1 MKPKIKFNYRLRDR
15 NGIYHVVVYWINPI
29 TKEQES
35 KSKSTG
41 LRLKGN
47 KKKAEEIGEAFLQE
61 VKEKFNNAY
70 QKEEIEKNFEKKEK
84 IKFLNFLEQSITN
97 NKNSIEYT
105 TYKSYRD
112 QQKIIERFFSV
123 KNLDLE
129 NVTVADILDFY
140 NYLSN
145 VRKNTNNT
153 VIHYHALLR
162 KTFTEA
168 YIRKLI
174 KENIM
179 LEIPRPKKEKYI
191 SEVFNLKEI
200 NIFLNHIKGH
210 RFELE
215 MNLALFYGFRRSELL
230 GLRFSVIDFDNNT
243 ILVNTKITSSE
254 KEKLVPKQKMKN
266 DSRYR
271 IMPLLDSIKKLIIQR
286 MERIKKDKHFFK
298 SIYTKKWEG
307 FVCVGENGELIK
319 PDRVTRTFRKLINE
333 CGLKKIRLHD
343 LRHSCATLLYEQD
356 IQLKDIQMWLGHS
369 DIQTTANIYSHFDYT
384 RKEKTGEI
392 IEKSLKNLK

>member
-1 MKPKIKFNYRLRDR
+1 MKVKFNHRLRER

-41 LRLKGN
+41 LKIKGN
-47 KKKAEEIGEAFLQE
+47 KKKAEEIEEAFFQE
-61 VKEKFNNAY
+61 VKEKYKDAY
-70 QKEEIEKNFEKKEK
+70 QEDKIEKKEK
-84 IKFLNFLEQSITN
+84 IKFLDFLEQSITN
-97 NKNSIEYT
+97 SKNSIEYP

-112 QQKIIERFFSV
+112 QQRIINKFFSI

-129 NVTVADILDFY
+129 AVTVADILDFY
-140 NYLSN
+140 SYLSN
-145 VRKNTNNT
+145 IRKNTNNT

-168 YIRKLI
+168 HIRKLI

-210 RFELE
+210 QFELE
-215 MNLALFYGFRRSELL
+215 MNLAIFYGFRRSELL

-254 KEKLVPKQKMKN
+254 KEKLVAKQKMKN
-266 DSRYR
+266 DSSYR
-271 IMPLLDSIKKLIIQR
+271 IMPLLDSVKKLIIQR
-286 MERIKKDKHFFK
+286 MERIKKDKYFFK
-298 SIYTKKWEG
+298 SVYTKKWEG
-307 FVCVGENGELIK
+307 FICVVENGELIK
-319 PDRVTRTFRKLINE
+319 PGRLTRTFRKLINE
-333 CGLKKIRLHD
+333 CGLKEIRLHD

-384 RKEKTGEI
+384 RKEKTGKI
-392 IEKSLKNLK
+392 IEKSLKKV

>member
-1 MKPKIKFNYRLRDR
+1 MKSKVKFNYRLRDR

-41 LRLKGN
+41 LRLKGH
-47 KKKAEEIGEAFLQE
+47 KKKAEDIGEHFLQE
-61 VKEKFNNAY
+61 VKEKINNVY
-70 QKEEIEKNFEKKEK
+70 QKDETEKKEK
-84 IKFLNFLEQSITN
+84 IKFLDFLEQSITN

-210 RFELE
+210 KFELE

-266 DSRYR
+266 DSSYR

-333 CGLKKIRLHD
+333 CGLKEIRLHD

-384 RKEKTGEI
+384 RKEKTGKI
-392 IEKSLKNLK
+392 IEKSLKKL

>member
-1 MKPKIKFNYRLRDR
+1 MKPKVKFNYRLRDR

-47 KKKAEEIGEAFLQE
+47 KKKAEEIGETFLQE
-61 VKEKFNNAY
+61 VKEKYNNAY

-266 DSRYR
+266 DSSYR

-384 RKEKTGEI
+384 RKEKTGKI
-392 IEKSLKNLK
+392 IEKSLKKL

>member
-1 MKPKIKFNYRLRDR
+1 MKVKFNHRLRER

-41 LRLKGN
+41 LKIKGN
-47 KKKAEEIGEAFLQE
+47 KKKAEEIEEAFFQE
-61 VKEKFNNAY
+61 VKEKYKDAY
-70 QKEEIEKNFEKKEK
+70 QEDKIEK
-84 IKFLNFLEQSITN
+84 IKFLDFLEQSITN
-97 NKNSIEYT
+97 SKNSIEYP

-112 QQKIIERFFSV
+112 QQRIINKFFSI

-129 NVTVADILDFY
+129 AVTVADILDFY
-140 NYLSN
+140 TYLSN
-145 VRKNTNNT
+145 IRKNTNNT

-168 YIRKLI
+168 HIRKLI

-210 RFELE
+210 QFELE
-215 MNLALFYGFRRSELL
+215 MNLAIFYGFRRSELL

-254 KEKLVPKQKMKN
+254 KEKLVAKQKMKN
-266 DSRYR
+266 DSSYR
-271 IMPLLDSIKKLIIQR
+271 IMPLLDSVKKLIIQR
-286 MERIKKDKHFFK
+286 MERIKKDKYFFK
-298 SIYTKKWEG
+298 SVYTKKWEG
-307 FVCVGENGELIK
+307 FICVVEDGELIK
-319 PDRVTRTFRKLINE
+319 PGRLTRTFRKLINE
-333 CGLKKIRLHD
+333 CGLKEIRLHD

-384 RKEKTGEI
+384 RKEKTGKI
-392 IEKSLKNLK
+392 IEKSLKKV

>member
-1 MKPKIKFNYRLRDR
+1 MKVKFNHRLRER

-47 KKKAEEIGEAFLQE
+47 KKKAEEIGENFLQE
-61 VKEKFNNAY
+61 VKEKINNVY
-70 QKEEIEKNFEKKEK
+70 QKDETEKKEK
-84 IKFLNFLEQSITN
+84 IKFLDFLEQSITN

-210 RFELE
+210 KFELE

-266 DSRYR
+266 DSSYR

-333 CGLKKIRLHD
+333 CGLKEIRLHD

-384 RKEKTGEI
+384 RKEKTGKI
-392 IEKSLKNLK
+392 IEKSLKKL

>member
-1 MKPKIKFNYRLRDR
+1 MKPKVKFNYRLRDR

-41 LRLKGN
+41 LRLKG
-47 KKKAEEIGEAFLQE
+47 
-61 VKEKFNNAY
+61 KFNNAY

-112 QQKIIERFFSV
+112 QQKIIESFFSV

-153 VIHYHALLR
+153 VVHYHALLR

-266 DSRYR
+266 DSSYR

-307 FVCVGENGELIK
+307 FICVGENGELIK

-384 RKEKTGEI
+384 RKEKTGKI
-392 IEKSLKNLK
+392 IEKSLKKL

>member
-1 MKPKIKFNYRLRDR
+1 MKPKVKFNYRLRDR

-266 DSRYR
+266 DSSYR

-319 PDRVTRTFRKLINE
+319 PDRVTRTFRKLITE

-384 RKEKTGEI
+384 RKEKTGKI
-392 IEKSLKNLK
+392 IEKSLKKL

>member
-1 MKPKIKFNYRLRDR
+1 MKPKVKFNYRLRDR

-145 VRKNTNNT
+145 VRKNTKNT

-266 DSRYR
+266 DSSYR

-384 RKEKTGEI
+384 RKEKTGKI
-392 IEKSLKNLK
+392 IEKSLKKL

>member
-1 MKPKIKFNYRLRDR
+1 MKVKFNHRLRER

-112 QQKIIERFFSV
+112 QQKIIESFFSV

-153 VIHYHALLR
+153 VVHYHALLR

-266 DSRYR
+266 DSSYR

-307 FVCVGENGELIK
+307 FICVGENGELIK

-384 RKEKTGEI
+384 RKEKTGKI
-392 IEKSLKNLK
+392 IEKSLKKL

>member
-1 MKPKIKFNYRLRDR
+1 MKSKVKFNYRLRDR

-84 IKFLNFLEQSITN
+84 IKFLDFLEQSITN

-112 QQKIIERFFSV
+112 QQKIIERFFSI

-153 VIHYHALLR
+153 VVHYHALLR

-210 RFELE
+210 KFELE

-266 DSRYR
+266 DSSYR

-307 FVCVGENGELIK
+307 FICVGENGELIK

-384 RKEKTGEI
+384 RKEKTGKI
-392 IEKSLKNLK
+392 IEKSLKKL

>member
-1 MKPKIKFNYRLRDR
+1 MKPKVKFNYRLRDR

-266 DSRYR
+266 DSSYR

-384 RKEKTGEI
+384 RKEKTGKI
-392 IEKSLKNLK
+392 IEKSLKKL

>member
-1 MKPKIKFNYRLRDR
+1 MKPKVKFNYRLRDR

-112 QQKIIERFFSV
+112 QQKIIESFFSV

-266 DSRYR
+266 DSSYR

-307 FVCVGENGELIK
+307 FICVGENGELIK

-384 RKEKTGEI
+384 RKEKTGKI
-392 IEKSLKNLK
+392 IEKSLKKL

>member
-1 MKPKIKFNYRLRDR
+1 MKPKVKFNYRLRDR

-266 DSRYR
+266 DSSYR

-298 SIYTKKWEG
+298 SIYTKKWKG

-343 LRHSCATLLYEQD
+343 LRHSCAPLLYEQD

-384 RKEKTGEI
+384 RKEKTGKI
-392 IEKSLKNLK
+392 IEKSLKKL

>member
-1 MKPKIKFNYRLRDR
+1 MKVKFNHRLRER

-41 LRLKGN
+41 LKVKGN
-47 KKKAEEIGEAFLQE
+47 KKKAEEIEEAFFQE
-61 VKEKFNNAY
+61 VKEKYKDAY
-70 QKEEIEKNFEKKEK
+70 QEDKIEKKEK
-84 IKFLNFLEQSITN
+84 IKFLDFLEQSITN
-97 NKNSIEYT
+97 SKNSIEYP

-112 QQKIIERFFSV
+112 QQKIINKFFSI

-129 NVTVADILDFY
+129 AVTVADILDFY
-140 NYLSN
+140 SYLSN
-145 VRKNTNNT
+145 IRKNTNNT

-168 YIRKLI
+168 HIRKLI

-210 RFELE
+210 QFELE
-215 MNLALFYGFRRSELL
+215 MNLAIFYGFRRSELL

-254 KEKLVPKQKMKN
+254 KEKLVAKQKMKN
-266 DSRYR
+266 DSSYR
-271 IMPLLDSIKKLIIQR
+271 IMPLLDSVKKLIIQR
-286 MERIKKDKHFFK
+286 MERIKKDKYFFK
-298 SIYTKKWEG
+298 SVYTKKWEG
-307 FVCVGENGELIK
+307 FICVVENGELIK
-319 PDRVTRTFRKLINE
+319 PGRLTRTFRKLINE

-384 RKEKTGEI
+384 RKEKAGKI
-392 IEKSLKNLK
+392 IEKSLKKV

>member
-1 MKPKIKFNYRLRDR
+1 MKVKFNHRLRER

-41 LRLKGN
+41 LKIKGN
-47 KKKAEEIGEAFLQE
+47 KKKAEEIEEAFFQE
-61 VKEKFNNAY
+61 VKEKYKDAY
-70 QKEEIEKNFEKKEK
+70 QEDKIEKKEK
-84 IKFLNFLEQSITN
+84 IKFLDFLEQSITN
-97 NKNSIEYT
+97 SKNSIEYP

-112 QQKIIERFFSV
+112 QQRIINKFFSI

-129 NVTVADILDFY
+129 AVTVADILDFY
-140 NYLSN
+140 SYLSN
-145 VRKNTNNT
+145 IRKNTNNT

-168 YIRKLI
+168 HIRKLI

-210 RFELE
+210 QFELE
-215 MNLALFYGFRRSELL
+215 MNLAIFYGFRRSELL

-254 KEKLVPKQKMKN
+254 KEKLVAKQKMKN
-266 DSRYR
+266 DSSYR
-271 IMPLLDSIKKLIIQR
+271 IMPLLDSVKKLIIQR
-286 MERIKKDKHFFK
+286 MERIKKDKYFFK
-298 SIYTKKWEG
+298 SVYIKKWEG
-307 FVCVGENGELIK
+307 FICVVENGELIK
-319 PDRVTRTFRKLINE
+319 PGRLTRTFRKLINE
-333 CGLKKIRLHD
+333 CGLKEIRLHD

-384 RKEKTGEI
+384 RKEKTGKI
-392 IEKSLKNLK
+392 IEKSLKKV

>member
-1 MKPKIKFNYRLRDR
+1 MKPKVKFNYRLRDR

-70 QKEEIEKNFEKKEK
+70 QKKEIEKNFEKKEK

-266 DSRYR
+266 DSSYR

-384 RKEKTGEI
+384 RKEKTGKI
-392 IEKSLKNLK
+392 IEKSLKKL

>member
-1 MKPKIKFNYRLRDR
+1 MKVKFNHRLRER

-41 LRLKGN
+41 LKVKGN
-47 KKKAEEIGEAFLQE
+47 KKKAEEIEEAFFQE
-61 VKEKFNNAY
+61 VKEKYKDAY
-70 QKEEIEKNFEKKEK
+70 QEDKIEKKEK
-84 IKFLNFLEQSITN
+84 IKFLDFLEQSITN
-97 NKNSIEYT
+97 SKNSIEYP

-112 QQKIIERFFSV
+112 QQRIINKFFSI

-129 NVTVADILDFY
+129 AVTVADILDFY
-140 NYLSN
+140 SYLSN
-145 VRKNTNNT
+145 IRKNTNNT

-168 YIRKLI
+168 HIRKLI

-210 RFELE
+210 QFELE
-215 MNLALFYGFRRSELL
+215 MNLAIFYGFRRSELL

-254 KEKLVPKQKMKN
+254 KEKLVAKQKMKN
-266 DSRYR
+266 DSSYR
-271 IMPLLDSIKKLIIQR
+271 IMPLLDSVKKLIIQR
-286 MERIKKDKHFFK
+286 MERIKKDKYFFK
-298 SIYTKKWEG
+298 SVYTKKWEG
-307 FVCVGENGELIK
+307 FICVVENGELIK
-319 PDRVTRTFRKLINE
+319 PGRLTRTFRKLINE
-333 CGLKKIRLHD
+333 CGLKEIRLHD

-384 RKEKTGEI
+384 RKEKTGKI
-392 IEKSLKNLK
+392 IEKSLKKV

>member
-1 MKPKIKFNYRLRDR
+1 MKPKVKFNYRLRDR

-145 VRKNTNNT
+145 IRKNTNNT

-266 DSRYR
+266 DSSYR

-307 FVCVGENGELIK
+307 FICVGENGELIK

-384 RKEKTGEI
+384 RKEKTGKI
-392 IEKSLKNLK
+392 IEKSLKKL

>member
-1 MKPKIKFNYRLRDR
+1 MKSKVKFNYRLRDR

-47 KKKAEEIGEAFLQE
+47 KKKAEEIGENFLQE
-61 VKEKFNNAY
+61 VKEKINNVY
-70 QKEEIEKNFEKKEK
+70 QKDETEKKEK
-84 IKFLNFLEQSITN
+84 IKFLDFLQQSITN

-210 RFELE
+210 KFELE

-266 DSRYR
+266 DSSYR

-286 MERIKKDKHFFK
+286 MERIKNDKHFFK

-333 CGLKKIRLHD
+333 CGLKEIRLHD

-384 RKEKTGEI
+384 RKEKTGKI
-392 IEKSLKNLK
+392 IEKSLKKL

>member
-1 MKPKIKFNYRLRDR
+1 MKSKVKFNYRLRDR

-210 RFELE
+210 KFELE

-266 DSRYR
+266 DSSYR

-298 SIYTKKWEG
+298 NIYTKKWEG
-307 FVCVGENGELIK
+307 FICVGENGELIK

-384 RKEKTGEI
+384 RKEKTGKI
-392 IEKSLKNLK
+392 IEKSLKKL

>member
-1 MKPKIKFNYRLRDR
+1 MKSKVKFNYRLRDR

-47 KKKAEEIGEAFLQE
+47 KKKAEEIGENFLQE
-61 VKEKFNNAY
+61 VKEKINNVY
-70 QKEEIEKNFEKKEK
+70 QKDETEKKEK
-84 IKFLNFLEQSITN
+84 IKFLDFLEQSITN
-97 NKNSIEYT
+97 NKNSIEYA

-266 DSRYR
+266 DSSYR

-298 SIYTKKWEG
+298 SIYTKKWKG

-384 RKEKTGEI
+384 RKEKTGKI
-392 IEKSLKNLK
+392 IEKSLKKL

>member
-1 MKPKIKFNYRLRDR
+1 MKPKVKFNYRLRDR

-112 QQKIIERFFSV
+112 QQKIIESFFSV

-140 NYLSN
+140 NYSSN

-153 VIHYHALLR
+153 VVHYHALLR

-266 DSRYR
+266 DSSYR

-307 FVCVGENGELIK
+307 FICVGENGELIK

-384 RKEKTGEI
+384 RKEKTGKI
-392 IEKSLKNLK
+392 IEKSLKKL

>member
-1 MKPKIKFNYRLRDR
+1 MKVKFNHRLRER

-41 LRLKGN
+41 LKVKGN
-47 KKKAEEIGEAFLQE
+47 KKKAEEIEEAFFQE
-61 VKEKFNNAY
+61 VKEKYKDAY
-70 QKEEIEKNFEKKEK
+70 QEDKIEKKEK
-84 IKFLNFLEQSITN
+84 IKFLDFLEQSITN
-97 NKNSIEYT
+97 SKNSIEYP

-112 QQKIIERFFSV
+112 QQRIINKFFSI

-129 NVTVADILDFY
+129 AVTVADILDFY
-140 NYLSN
+140 SYLSN
-145 VRKNTNNT
+145 IRKNTNNT

-168 YIRKLI
+168 HIRKLI

-210 RFELE
+210 QFELE
-215 MNLALFYGFRRSELL
+215 MNLAIFYGFRRSELL

-254 KEKLVPKQKMKN
+254 KEKLVAKQKMKN
-266 DSRYR
+266 DSSYR
-271 IMPLLDSIKKLIIQR
+271 IMPLLDSVKKLIIQR
-286 MERIKKDKHFFK
+286 MERIKKDKYFFK
-298 SIYTKKWEG
+298 SVYTKKWEG
-307 FVCVGENGELIK
+307 FICIVENGELIK
-319 PDRVTRTFRKLINE
+319 PGRLTRTFRKLINE
-333 CGLKKIRLHD
+333 CGLKEIRLHD

-384 RKEKTGEI
+384 RKEKTGKI
-392 IEKSLKNLK
+392 IEKSLKKV

>member
-1 MKPKIKFNYRLRDR
+1 MKVKFNHRLRER

-41 LRLKGN
+41 LKIKGN
-47 KKKAEEIGEAFLQE
+47 KKKAEEIEEAFFQE
-61 VKEKFNNAY
+61 VKEKYKDAY
-70 QKEEIEKNFEKKEK
+70 QEDKIEKKEK
-84 IKFLNFLEQSITN
+84 IKFLDFLEQSITN
-97 NKNSIEYT
+97 SKNSIEYP

-112 QQKIIERFFSV
+112 QQRIINKFFSI

-129 NVTVADILDFY
+129 AVTVADILDFY
-140 NYLSN
+140 SYLSN
-145 VRKNTNNT
+145 IRKNTNNT

-168 YIRKLI
+168 HIRKLI

-210 RFELE
+210 QFELE
-215 MNLALFYGFRRSELL
+215 MNLAIFYGFRRSELL

-254 KEKLVPKQKMKN
+254 KEKLVAKQKMKN
-266 DSRYR
+266 DSSYR
-271 IMPLLDSIKKLIIQR
+271 IMPLLDSVKKLIIQR
-286 MERIKKDKHFFK
+286 MERIKKDKYFFK
-298 SIYTKKWEG
+298 SVYTKKWEG
-307 FVCVGENGELIK
+307 FICVVENGELIK
-319 PDRVTRTFRKLINE
+319 PGRLTRTFRKLINE
-333 CGLKKIRLHD
+333 CGLKEIRLHD

-384 RKEKTGEI
+384 RKEKTGKI
-392 IEKSLKNLK
+392 IAKSLKKV

>member
-1 MKPKIKFNYRLRDR
+1 MKPKVKFNYRLRDR

-47 KKKAEEIGEAFLQE
+47 KKKAEEFGEAFLQE

-266 DSRYR
+266 DSSYR

-307 FVCVGENGELIK
+307 FICVGENGELIK

-333 CGLKKIRLHD
+333 CGLKEIRLHD

-384 RKEKTGEI
+384 RKEKTGKI
-392 IEKSLKNLK
+392 IEKSLKKL

>member
-1 MKPKIKFNYRLRDR
+1 MKPKVKFNYRLRDR

-266 DSRYR
+266 DSSYR

-298 SIYTKKWEG
+298 SIYTKKWKG

-369 DIQTTANIYSHFDYT
+369 DIKTTANIYSHFDYT
-384 RKEKTGEI
+384 RKEKTGKI
-392 IEKSLKNLK
+392 IEKSLKKL

>member
-1 MKPKIKFNYRLRDR
+1 MKVKFNHRLRER

-41 LRLKGN
+41 LKIKGN
-47 KKKAEEIGEAFLQE
+47 KKKAEEIEEAFFQE
-61 VKEKFNNAY
+61 VKEKYKDAY
-70 QKEEIEKNFEKKEK
+70 QEDKIEKKEK
-84 IKFLNFLEQSITN
+84 IKFLDFLEQSITN
-97 NKNSIEYT
+97 SKNSIEYP

-112 QQKIIERFFSV
+112 QQRIINKFFSI

-129 NVTVADILDFY
+129 AVTVADILDFY
-140 NYLSN
+140 TYLSN
-145 VRKNTNNT
+145 IRKNTNNT

-168 YIRKLI
+168 HIRKLI

-210 RFELE
+210 QFELE
-215 MNLALFYGFRRSELL
+215 MNLAIFYGFRRSELL

-254 KEKLVPKQKMKN
+254 KEKLVAKQKMKN
-266 DSRYR
+266 DSSYR
-271 IMPLLDSIKKLIIQR
+271 IMPLLDSVKKLIIQR
-286 MERIKKDKHFFK
+286 MERIKKDKYFFK
-298 SIYTKKWEG
+298 SVYTKKWEG
-307 FVCVGENGELIK
+307 FICVVENGELIK
-319 PDRVTRTFRKLINE
+319 PGRLTRTFRKLINE

-384 RKEKTGEI
+384 RKEKAGKI
-392 IEKSLKNLK
+392 IEKSLKKV

>member
-1 MKPKIKFNYRLRDR
+1 MKSKVKFNYRLRDR

-47 KKKAEEIGEAFLQE
+47 KKKAEEIGENFLQE
-61 VKEKFNNAY
+61 VKEKINNVY
-70 QKEEIEKNFEKKEK
+70 QKDETEKKEK
-84 IKFLNFLEQSITN
+84 IKFLDFLEQSITN

-112 QQKIIERFFSV
+112 QQKIIERFFSI

-210 RFELE
+210 KFELE

-266 DSRYR
+266 DSSYR

-333 CGLKKIRLHD
+333 CGLKEIWLHD

-384 RKEKTGEI
+384 RKEKTGKI
-392 IEKSLKNLK
+392 IEKSLKKL

>member
-1 MKPKIKFNYRLRDR
+1 MKVKFNHRLRER

-41 LRLKGN
+41 LKVKGN
-47 KKKAEEIGEAFLQE
+47 KKKAEEIEEAFFQE
-61 VKEKFNNAY
+61 VKEKYKDAY
-70 QKEEIEKNFEKKEK
+70 QEDKIEKKEK
-84 IKFLNFLEQSITN
+84 IKFLDFLEQSITN
-97 NKNSIEYT
+97 SKNSIEYP

-112 QQKIIERFFSV
+112 QQKIINKFFSI

-129 NVTVADILDFY
+129 AVTVADILDFY
-140 NYLSN
+140 SYLSN
-145 VRKNTNNT
+145 IRKNTNNT

-168 YIRKLI
+168 HIRKLI

-210 RFELE
+210 QFELE
-215 MNLALFYGFRRSELL
+215 MNLAIFYGFRRSELL

-254 KEKLVPKQKMKN
+254 KEKLVAKQKMKN
-266 DSRYR
+266 DSSYR
-271 IMPLLDSIKKLIIQR
+271 IMPLLDSVKKLIIQR
-286 MERIKKDKHFFK
+286 MERIKKDKYFFK
-298 SIYTKKWEG
+298 SVYTKKWEG
-307 FVCVGENGELIK
+307 FICVVENGELIK
-319 PDRVTRTFRKLINE
+319 PGRLTRTFRKLINE

-384 RKEKTGEI
+384 RKEKTRKI
-392 IEKSLKNLK
+392 IEKSLKKV

>member
-1 MKPKIKFNYRLRDR
+1 MKPKVKFNYRLRDR

-266 DSRYR
+266 DSSYR
-271 IMPLLDSIKKLIIQR
+271 IMLLLDSIKKLIIQR

-384 RKEKTGEI
+384 RKEKTGKI
-392 IEKSLKNLK
+392 IEKSLKKL

>member
-1 MKPKIKFNYRLRDR
+1 MKSKVKFNYRLRDR

-47 KKKAEEIGEAFLQE
+47 KKKAEEIGENFLQE
-61 VKEKFNNAY
+61 VKEKINNVY
-70 QKEEIEKNFEKKEK
+70 QKDETEKKEK
-84 IKFLNFLEQSITN
+84 IKFLDFLAQSITN

-210 RFELE
+210 KFELE

-266 DSRYR
+266 DSSYR

-384 RKEKTGEI
+384 RKEKTGKI
-392 IEKSLKNLK
+392 IEKSLKKL

>member
-1 MKPKIKFNYRLRDR
+1 MKPKVKFNYRLRDR

-266 DSRYR
+266 DSSYR

-298 SIYTKKWEG
+298 NIYTKKWEG
-307 FVCVGENGELIK
+307 FICVGENGELIK

-384 RKEKTGEI
+384 RKEKTGKI
-392 IEKSLKNLK
+392 IEKSLKKL

>member
-1 MKPKIKFNYRLRDR
+1 MKPKVKFNYRLRDR

-200 NIFLNHIKGH
+200 NIFLNHIKGN

-215 MNLALFYGFRRSELL
+215 INLALFYGFRRSELL

-266 DSRYR
+266 DSSYR

-384 RKEKTGEI
+384 RKEKTGKI
-392 IEKSLKNLK
+392 IEKSLKKL

>member
-1 MKPKIKFNYRLRDR
+1 MKSKVKFNYRLRDR

-47 KKKAEEIGEAFLQE
+47 KKKAEEIGENFLQE
-61 VKEKFNNAY
+61 VKEKINNVY
-70 QKEEIEKNFEKKEK
+70 QKDETEKKEK
-84 IKFLNFLEQSITN
+84 IKFLDFLEQSITN

-112 QQKIIERFFSV
+112 QQKIIERFFSI

-210 RFELE
+210 KFELE

-266 DSRYR
+266 DSSYR

-286 MERIKKDKHFFK
+286 IERIKKDKHFFK

-333 CGLKKIRLHD
+333 CELKEIRLHD

-384 RKEKTGEI
+384 RKEKTGKI
-392 IEKSLKNLK
+392 IEKSLKKL